1 MSFRILTLPQP
12 LLQPG
17 DLVWFRGQW
26 NEPWRDRI
34 FRIEESLATIRDFD
48 HGVIGHGDEIT
59 INVNTDLGLNPD
71 RNQFLYQVRLG
82 LNDFLGR
89 FYVRWPSNDF
99 TMQVQDPNFTIAPAD
114 VTAAQRQLIGFLDRT
129 VTKKENPTI
138 FDPEFS
144 LRFEFLWV
152 KDQLPSFLV
161 RGDAGAVAQ
170 DIFSR
175 VLIRYLTNVCG
186 IAEVDDPQLIDQ
198 ITSGE
203 LLVTQALHYSEIG
216 RRGL

>member
-1 MSFRILTLPQP
+1 MSFRILTVPQP

-17 DLVWFRGQW
+17 DIVWFRGNWPVQW
-26 NEPWRDRI
+26 REKI
-34 FRIEESLATIRDFD
+34 FRIEDALQTIRDFD
-48 HGVIGHGDEIT
+48 HGVIGHDDEVT
-59 INVNTDLGLNPD
+59 IDPDATLGLNPERD
-71 RNQFLYQVRLG
+71 PFLYQVRIG
-82 LNDFLGR
+82 MNDFLGR

-99 TMQVQDPNFTIAPAD
+99 TMQVQDPDFSIAPAD
-114 VTAAQRQLIGFLDRT
+114 TTAAQRQLIGFLDHT

-138 FDPEFS
+138 WDPEFS

-152 KDQLPSFLV
+152 RDQLPSFFV
-161 RGDAGAVAQ
+161 RGDSGAAAQ

-175 VLIRYLTNVCG
+175 VLIRYLTNICG
-186 IAEVDDPQLIDQ
+186 IAEVDDPQLIDR
-198 ITSGE
+198 ITSGD